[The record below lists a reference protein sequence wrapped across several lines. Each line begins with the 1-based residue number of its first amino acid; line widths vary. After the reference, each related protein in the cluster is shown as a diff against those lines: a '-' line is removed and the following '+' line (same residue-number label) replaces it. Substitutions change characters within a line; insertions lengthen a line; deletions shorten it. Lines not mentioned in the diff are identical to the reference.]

1 MTMPTKI
8 GTKMFQVQVQLL
20 TQNQH
25 LKIEGVVYTIPF
37 VCVKNLFEKLFS

>member
-1 MTMPTKI
+1 MTVPAKI

-25 LKIEGVVYTIPF
+25 LKIEGVVYTVPF
-37 VCVKNLFEKLFS
+37 VCVKNPLEK